1 MLIKIPPTV
10 LSIWLKHRS
19 SQPLLAFGGTYWLQ
33 ITLVGMEVKS
43 CKNFC
48 QMNVYILKR
57 YFCKSVSVNRC
68 MYYWKGWKLIFP
80 TFAAIHT
87 VPSKKSILNN
97 FYQPPQ
103 KVNAAGKAS
112 MQFMIFFH
120 PAVLIRHHT
129 PHRIVAGRNHLSFA
143 MMGFLQLLSQFFLL
157 FIISGLSENSIYIF
171 NSFGKHHRKLDSIWV
186 LGFKPGNYNIPTRR
200 SPLH

>member
-1 MLIKIPPTV
+1 MLIKILPTV

-33 ITLVGMEVKS
+33 ITLVGIEVKS
-43 CKNFC
+43 CRNFC

-87 VPSKKSILNN
+87 VPSKKASSITFISPPKKLMQLEKHLCNLWFFSSSCSDPPPYTTPDSSRAESFVICNDGISTTPLSILSP
-97 FYQPPQ
+97 FYHQW
-103 KVNAAGKAS
+103 
-112 MQFMIFFH
+112 
-120 PAVLIRHHT
+120 
-129 PHRIVAGRNHLSFA
+129 
-143 MMGFLQLLSQFFLL
+143 
-157 FIISGLSENSIYIF
+157 
-171 NSFGKHHRKLDSIWV
+171 SIWK
-186 LGFKPGNYNIPTRR
+186 LNIY
-200 SPLH
+200 L